1 MSENCSIR
9 SELPVSPYYCVM
21 DPHRILLL
29 RELEEQGS
37 VAAVAR
43 SLDLSPSAVSQQL
56 AALQASVTVPLTR
69 RDGRRLVLTAAGR
82 TLAQAGREIAT
93 ALAAAD
99 DALRRYEE
107 DAGGTVRVSAFHS
120 AALSFFRPLVT
131 RLAKDGPRL
140 YLIDNDVAEAEF
152 PRMTGDHDIVIAHR
166 LPTGSPWPTETT
178 VVPLLRE
185 EVDIAVPADHPLARE
200 DVIDPQ
206 ALKEIP
212 WLTFRTGYPMT
223 PLTSVVAHAVGAALP
238 QAHHINDLSVAASI
252 VASGTAVALMPRRTM
267 GSATLDGVALRPLK
281 GVVLE
286 RQIDVLMRPETARRT
301 AVQRVL
307 AELQAIAASL

>member
-1 MSENCSIR
+1 
-9 SELPVSPYYCVM
+9 M

-29 RELEEQGS
+29 RELEEHGS

-43 SLDLSPSAVSQQL
+43 ALEQSPSAVSQQL

-69 RDGRRLVLTAAGR
+69 RDGRRLVLTQAGR

-93 ALAAAD
+93 ALAGAE

-107 DAGGTVRVSAFHS
+107 DANGMVRVSAFHS
-120 AALSFFRPLVT
+120 AALSFFRPLIS
-131 RLAKDGPRL
+131 RLNGDGPKL
-140 YLIDNDVAEAEF
+140 YLVDADVAEAEF

-166 LPTGSPWPTETT
+166 LPTGGDWPEEVT

-185 EVDIAVPADHPLARE
+185 EVDIAVPSDHPLARE
-200 DVIDPQ
+200 EAIDPI
-206 ALKEIP
+206 ALRDIP

-223 PLTSVVAHAVGAALP
+223 PLTSVVAHAVGSSLP

-267 GSATLDGVALRPLK
+267 GAATLDGVALRPLK

-286 RQIDVLMRPETARRT
+286 RQIDALLRPESARRT

-307 AELQAIAASL
+307 AELQAVAASL